1 MCDTSVS
8 LEASRSC
15 DCNPE
20 VTACH
25 YYSIYGCVSRLVKFG
40 LGEGGLESSIG
51 TLGLRAVKVN
61 SDQESRFHLTS
72 VDCSSEATSMRH
84 CVCVPH

>member
-20 VTACH
+20 VTASH
-25 YYSIYGCVSRLVKFG
+25 YYSIYGGVSRLVKFDS
-40 LGEGGLESSIG
+40 GEGGLQSSIG

-61 SDQESRFHLTS
+61 SAQESRFRLTS
-72 VDCSSEATSMRH
+72 VDCSSEATSMH
-84 CVCVPH
+84 LCLCVPH